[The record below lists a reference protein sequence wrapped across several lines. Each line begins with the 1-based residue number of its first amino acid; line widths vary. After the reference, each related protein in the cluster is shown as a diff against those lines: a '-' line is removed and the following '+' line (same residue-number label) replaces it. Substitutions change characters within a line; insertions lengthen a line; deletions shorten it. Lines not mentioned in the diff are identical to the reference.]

1 MKKLKA
7 IFKSVPAASVVFG
20 AALALTL
27 GFSAMQPVAA
37 QNNIDG
43 GIGAGAASARSNEQ
57 PEEIAGDNG
66 MFKKITDVLL
76 FIVGAVAVIMLIVGG
91 IRYVTSG
98 GNQQAVSDAKNTILY
113 AIVGIVVVLLA
124 YAVVN
129 FVVSQFKAQ

>member
-7 IFKSVPAASVVFG
+7 IFTSVPAASVVFG

-27 GFSAMQPVAA
+27 GLSAMQPVVA
-37 QNNIDG
+37 QNNIEG
-43 GIGAGAASARSNEQ
+43 GIGAGALSAKSNEQ
-57 PEEIAGDNG
+57 PDNIDGDNG
-66 MFKKITDVLL
+66 MFKRITDVLL

-113 AIVGIVVVLLA
+113 AIVGIIVVLLA

-129 FVVSQFKAQ
+129 FVVSQFRVQ

>member
-7 IFKSVPAASVVFG
+7 IFTSVPAASVVFG

-27 GFSAMQPVAA
+27 GLSAMQPVAA
-37 QNNIDG
+37 QNNIEG
-43 GIGAGAASARSNEQ
+43 GIGAGALSAKSNEQ
-57 PEEIAGDNG
+57 PDNIDGDNG
-66 MFKKITDVLL
+66 MFKRITDVLL

-113 AIVGIVVVLLA
+113 AIVGIIVVLLA

-129 FVVSQFKAQ
+129 FVVSQFRVQ

>member
-7 IFKSVPAASVVFG
+7 IFESVPAASVVFG

-43 GIGAGAASARSNEQ
+43 GIGAGALSAKSNEQ
-57 PEEIAGDNG
+57 PDNIDGDNG
-66 MFKKITDVLL
+66 MFKRITDVLL

-113 AIVGIVVVLLA
+113 AIVGIIVVLLA

-129 FVVSQFKAQ
+129 FVVSQFRVQ